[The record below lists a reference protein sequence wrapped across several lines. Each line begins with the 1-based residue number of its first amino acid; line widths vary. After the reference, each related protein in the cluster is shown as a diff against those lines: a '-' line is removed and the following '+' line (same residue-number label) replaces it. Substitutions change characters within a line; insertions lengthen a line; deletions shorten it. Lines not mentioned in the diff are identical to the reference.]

1 MKTRRHF
8 FRMCGSP
15 IRTVKASE
23 LDYLEV
29 KTKKQLRVT
38 DETAASLD
46 RREAKVKQV
55 TLAPAVLEP
64 LRVDSGGTAIGYYG
78 PPKAEDYA
86 YPPHQADKSGPLLL
100 DGARQAKIPLF
111 MSDAFER
118 KQQHKAALG
127 EATPEPKPTATTA
140 PVTAVPAIKHLKQRE
155 VRMTE
160 LSLQKVIGEGAFGK
174 VYKALYKGR
183 SVAVK
188 VLIKQNLSDDV
199 VSEFETEV
207 KIMSLLNHPNI
218 CRLLGACLQPYNRA
232 LVIELAEK
240 GSLWSVLR
248 SGRSALTDAMR
259 VKFMLDTARGM
270 SYLHQFRRPILHR
283 DLKSPNMLVQDDF
296 SIKLS
301 DFGLARVKTQ
311 IQTMTGNC
319 GTVQWMAYVAGICYH
334 LLLGLMLTPVACVV
348 VLQTRGAGQPQVH
361 REGRR
366 VLIRHR
372 YVGDLHGPLPARW
385 PEPDPGRS
393 ERAQPRSSAHN
404 PTQLPTCHRAAHAHV
419 LDPRAEPS
427 SVLCGAGQS
436 HRKAQRHDTEAANHR
451 DLDVLQ

>member
-23 LDYLEV
+23 LNYLEV
-29 KTKKQLRVT
+29 KTKKQLRVN
-38 DETAASLD
+38 DDVAPLD
-46 RREAKVKQV
+46 RQEAKAKQV
-55 TLAPAVLEP
+55 TQAPVVLEP

-86 YPPHQADKSGPLLL
+86 CPPRQSDKSGSLLL

-118 KQQHKAALG
+118 KQQYEAAPG
-127 EATPEPKPTATTA
+127 EATEEPKPTPITA
-140 PVTAVPAIKHLKQRE
+140 AVTAVPAMKPLKQRE
-155 VRMTE
+155 IRMSE

-248 SGRSALTDAMR
+248 SGRTALNTAMR
-259 VKFMLDTARGM
+259 IKFMLDTARGM

-319 GTVQWMAYVAGICYH
+319 GTVQWMAYVDLCYRRLAGFDADSSCSCCSRVAPRCWATAS
-334 LLLGLMLTPVACVV
+334 TP
-348 VLQTRGAGQPQVH
+348 
-361 REGRR
+361 RR
-366 VLIRHR
+366 PTCSHS
-372 YVGDLHGPLPARW
+372 ASSC
-385 PEPDPGRS
+385 GRS
-393 ERAQPRSSAHN
+393 S
-404 PTQLPTCHRAAHAHV
+404 RAAARTMV
-419 LDPRAEPS
+419 
-427 SVLCGAGQS
+427 
-436 HRKAQRHDTEAANHR
+436 
-451 DLDVLQ
+451 